1 MSEPAGSRGPPS
13 TSEVKVGWWMVVDG
27 ELLLGQ
33 ELREEDLLREAG
45 ELLEASTWD
54 RWALRIT

>member
-1 MSEPAGSRGPPS
+1 M
-13 TSEVKVGWWMVVDG
+13 DG

-33 ELREEDLLREAG
+33 ELREEDLLREAE